1 MRLWKLSLP
10 HLNRVAF
17 GLLQISFGQ
26 TKGHPFVDG
35 WYGRIMQPGLIEPGC
50 YTKGSRGATMEA
62 IASSPESRGF
72 WPAPNFIWA
81 DKRPPVQ
88 VAFRIIRHLASF
100 PQSSIIAP
108 TRLDFCVRNENRYFP
123 SGMDTEVRFKVAHAK
138 TVWVRCSFESRL
150 DVRCYRNGIL
160 IDSSTF

>member
-1 MRLWKLSLP
+1 MRLWKLSPP

-35 WYGRIMQPGLIEPGC
+35 LYGSIMQPGLIEPGC
-50 YTKGSRGATMEA
+50 YTKGSRCATMEA

>member
-35 WYGRIMQPGLIEPGC
+35 QYGRIMQPGLIEPGC

-62 IASSPESRGF
+62 ITSSPESRGF

-88 VAFRIIRHLASF
+88 VAFRIIRHLACF

-138 TVWVRCSFESRL
+138 
-150 DVRCYRNGIL
+150 NGVGKV
-160 IDSSTF
+160 FF

>member
-1 MRLWKLSLP
+1 
-10 HLNRVAF
+10 
-17 GLLQISFGQ
+17 
-26 TKGHPFVDG
+26 
-35 WYGRIMQPGLIEPGC
+35 MQSGLIEPDC
-50 YTKGSRGATMEA
+50 YTKGSRCATMEA
-62 IASSPESRGF
+62 TTSSPESRGF
-72 WPAPNFIWA
+72 WPTPNFIWA

-108 TRLDFCVRNENRYFP
+108 TRLDFCVRNGNRYFP

-138 TVWVRCSFESRL
+138 TVWVKRSFESRL

>member
-1 MRLWKLSLP
+1 
-10 HLNRVAF
+10 
-17 GLLQISFGQ
+17 
-26 TKGHPFVDG
+26 
-35 WYGRIMQPGLIEPGC
+35 MQPGLIEPGC

-138 TVWVRCSFESRL
+138 TVWVRRSFESRL

>member
-1 MRLWKLSLP
+1 
-10 HLNRVAF
+10 
-17 GLLQISFGQ
+17 
-26 TKGHPFVDG
+26 
-35 WYGRIMQPGLIEPGC
+35 MQPGLIEPGC

-81 DKRPPVQ
+81 DERPPVQ

>member
-1 MRLWKLSLP
+1 
-10 HLNRVAF
+10 
-17 GLLQISFGQ
+17 
-26 TKGHPFVDG
+26 
-35 WYGRIMQPGLIEPGC
+35 MQPGLIEPGC
-50 YTKGSRGATMEA
+50 YTKGSRCTTMEA

-138 TVWVRCSFESRL
+138 TVWVRRSFESRL
-150 DVRCYRNGIL
+150 DVRCYRNEIL

>member
-1 MRLWKLSLP
+1 
-10 HLNRVAF
+10 
-17 GLLQISFGQ
+17 
-26 TKGHPFVDG
+26 
-35 WYGRIMQPGLIEPGC
+35 MQSGLIEPDR
-50 YTKGSRGATMEA
+50 YTKGSRCATMEA

-72 WPAPNFIWA
+72 WPTPNFIWADRPTPNFIWA

-108 TRLDFCVRNENRYFP
+108 TRLDFCVRNGNRYFP

-138 TVWVRCSFESRL
+138 TVWVKRSFESRL

>member
-150 DVRCYRNGIL
+150 DVRCYRNRIL